1 MLMND
6 KEIFRNKK
14 NGKLY
19 VKHGELIDCTNARD
33 GTRVVAYSLMDEP
46 SARFVRD
53 IDEFEL
59 KFEKVAVP
67 KSLK

>member
-1 MLMND
+1 MLMSE

-33 GTRVVAYSLMDEP
+33 GTRMVAYSLILDCAT
-46 SARFVRD
+46 S
-53 IDEFEL
+53 
-59 KFEKVAVP
+59 
-67 KSLK
+67 

>member
-1 MLMND
+1 MNN

-33 GTRVVAYSLMDEP
+33 GTRMVAYSLIDEP

-53 IDEFEL
+53 IDEFAL
-59 KFEKVAVP
+59 KFEKVAAP
-67 KSLK
+67 EPLK